1 MADKNKTRQSPY
13 SLSAEKAVL
22 GCLLINK
29 EAIHR
34 TIHSLSI
41 NAFYDE
47 AHKIIYSA
55 ICNMFES
62 GQIVDSVTITD
73 YLKKNKTLKNVGDS
87 YYITGL
93 VEDAPSSENVDHYS
107 EIVKQKYTLRTII
120 NTAIEMSTE
129 AYNEEHDPIEILD
142 QAEKKIFELS
152 QETERGEFVSINPIL
167 EEVLKEWGTKTD
179 TGLFG
184 IPSGFIDLDEK
195 LSGFQK
201 SDLIILAGRPSM
213 GKTALCLSIARNVAV
228 EHNKKVGIFSLEMSK
243 KQLGERLISSESR
256 INSHKIKTSQL
267 PKDDWRKLSTAANSL
282 SKSKIFIDDSPGLNV
297 MELRAKARQLKAE
310 KKIDILIVDYI
321 QLLNAG
327 TRSENRQQEMSYISR
342 SLKALAKELDI
353 PIICLSQLSRAVE
366 NRTNHRPILSDLRES
381 GAIEQDADIV
391 LFIYRQFVYTEAEE
405 DKKDD
410 N

>member
-29 EAIHR
+29 DAIHK

-47 AHKIIYSA
+47 AHKIIYKA
-55 ICNMFES
+55 ICNMFED

-73 YLKKNKTLKNVGDS
+73 YLKKNKNLKQVGDS
-87 YYITGL
+87 YYISGL
-93 VEDAPSSENVDHYS
+93 IEDAPSSENVDYYS
-107 EIVKQKYTLRTII
+107 DIVKQKYTLRTII

-152 QETERGEFVSINPIL
+152 KETERGEFVSINPIL

-179 TGLFG
+179 SGLFG

-228 EHNKKVGIFSLEMSK
+228 DYNKKVGIFSLEMSK
-243 KQLGERLISSESR
+243 EQLGERLISSESGSVVFPLCSFE
-256 INSHKIKTSQL
+256 NSTGEFPSVPL
-267 PKDDWRKLSTAANSL
+267 
-282 SKSKIFIDDSPGLNV
+282 
-297 MELRAKARQLKAE
+297 
-310 KKIDILIVDYI
+310 
-321 QLLNAG
+321 
-327 TRSENRQQEMSYISR
+327 
-342 SLKALAKELDI
+342 
-353 PIICLSQLSRAVE
+353 
-366 NRTNHRPILSDLRES
+366 
-381 GAIEQDADIV
+381 
-391 LFIYRQFVYTEAEE
+391 
-405 DKKDD
+405 
-410 N
+410 